1 MSQKVVDKN
10 KEIKEMISDTVKRTL
25 KTFQVT
31 LLTSVQKMI
40 DDQVKT
46 INNNLIKKI

>member
-10 KEIKEMISDTVKRTL
+10 KEIKEMFSDTVKRTL

-40 DDQVKT
+40 DDQVKI
-46 INNNLIKKI
+46 INNNLIKTI

>member
-10 KEIKEMISDTVKRTL
+10 KEIKEMFSDTVKMTL
-25 KTFQVT
+25 ETFQVT

-46 INNNLIKKI
+46 INNNLIKTI